1 MSREWCARAVGRTL
15 TGAIFATGLVVASMG
30 AAQAQDVADFYRN
43 KQISVIIGSNPGGGF
58 DTYARFLTRHMGKHI
73 PGNPRF
79 VNRNMPAAA
88 SMAAARA
95 MTTSETDGTVMGAF
109 NRAIVLDIVMRDMTK
124 EVDPRSFGWLGSL
137 NNEINVFIEWHTG
150 PIQTFDEV
158 FTKEMIVAGAGAGTD
173 SVVYARVINEFLGGK
188 LKVVQGYETP
198 AIALAMER
206 GEVQGRVG
214 IPWTNLKS
222 QNADWLRDKKIKILA
237 QLSAEKHAD
246 LPNVPLVTDYVK
258 SAEGRQV
265 LALLYSR
272 QEMGRPFAVPAGV
285 PADRLA
291 ALRKAFMDSTRD
303 PEFIAEGVK
312 ANLDFDPIDGE
323 RVQQIVNNIYAAS
336 PDLLKRLSEIVYA
349 K

>member
-1 MSREWCARAVGRTL
+1 MWKEWRVRAVGAAL
-15 TGAIFATGLVVASMG
+15 VGLSACALPCVAG
-30 AAQAQDVADFYRN
+30 AQDVAEFYRN
-43 KQISVIIGSNPGGGF
+43 KQISVLIGSTPGGGF
-58 DTYARFLTRHMGKHI
+58 DTYARFLTRHMHKHI

-79 VNRNMPAAA
+79 VNRNLPAAA
-88 SMAAARA
+88 SMAAAR
-95 MTTSETDGTVMGAF
+95 TLSTSENDGTVMGAF
-109 NRAIVLDIVMRDMTK
+109 NRALVLDIVMRDMTK
-124 EVDPRSFGWLGSL
+124 EVDPRAFGWLGSL

-150 PIQTFDEV
+150 PIDSFEEV

-188 LKVVQGYETP
+188 LKIVQGYESTG
-198 AIALAMER
+198 IGLAMER
-206 GEVQGRVG
+206 GEVHGRVG

-222 QNADWLRDKKIKILA
+222 QNADWLRDNKIKILA
-237 QLSAEKHAD
+237 QLSTEKHAD

-258 SAEGRQV
+258 STEGRQV
-265 LALLYSR
+265 LALLFSR

-303 PEFIAEGVK
+303 AEFIAEGEK
-312 ANLDFDPIDGE
+312 ANLDFDPIDGA
-323 RVQQIVNNIYAAS
+323 RVQQIVNDVYATS
-336 PDLLKRLSEIVYA
+336 PEVLKRLSEIVYA